1 MSPTP
6 SRARR
11 PAPGSPG
18 ASLGHVLTYLGTTL
32 LDVAAAQAGSPPVD
46 ALISAV
52 VIHDPL
58 DPPELPERVL
68 VLAVGVR
75 ETDPLV
81 ALVERTAA
89 AGGVGVVVRAPAPA
103 GARVA
108 EAVARTGTVLLELV
122 RGASWNQLAALLRGL
137 LGEGQLGFDEH
148 VSLGGVPAGDLF
160 ALANAVAALL
170 DAPVTIE
177 DRSSRILAF
186 SGRQDEADPSRV
198 ESVLGR
204 QVPDRLVRQLEAN
217 GVFQRLYTSE
227 RPIVITPEAL
237 GMPGV
242 SLARAAVAV
251 RAGDELL
258 GTVWAA
264 VAGPLSAEQEQGMVD
279 TAKLVALHLLRMRAG
294 SDVERRLLS
303 ELVAVALEGGP
314 GALDALRRLGL
325 ADRALLV
332 LVMGLPEEA
341 VREGTLSLAR
351 RETERQRS
359 ADALAVHLSALR
371 HGSVVAVVGERVYG
385 LLPVAAGED
394 EEVALGRAASIA
406 STFLDRTAGRIPAV
420 LGIGTLADGVS
431 ALARSRSGADRA
443 LRVLRSGSTARRV
456 ARITDVQLEALMLQ
470 LSDLAA
476 SEGYSSAGP
485 VARLEAYDAAHR
497 SELVDTLRSWLDAF
511 GDVIVAAERLHI
523 HPNTMRYRL
532 RRISEVGQVDLGD
545 PDARFAAMLGLRL
558 MHPDGARARQPAVAH
573 ARRAAVSPPGP

>member
-6 SRARR
+6 SRARG
-11 PAPGSPG
+11 PAPRSAG
-18 ASLGHVLTYLGTTL
+18 ASLGHVLAHLGTTL
-32 LDVAAAQAGSPPVD
+32 LDVAAAEVSAPPVD

-58 DPPELPERVL
+58 DPPELPERAL

-75 ETDPLV
+75 EVDPLL
-81 ALVERTAA
+81 ALLERTAA
-89 AGGVGVVVRAPAPA
+89 SGGVGVVVRAPAPTDP
-103 GARVA
+103 RVA

-122 RGASWNQLAALLRGL
+122 RGASWNQLAALLRAL
-137 LGEGQLGFDEH
+137 LGEGQLGSGEREQ
-148 VSLGGVPAGDLF
+148 LGGVPAGDLF

-186 SGRQDEADPSRV
+186 SGRQDEADASRV

-204 QVPDRLVRQLEAN
+204 QVPDRFTRQLEAN
-217 GVFQRLYTSE
+217 GIFQRLYTSD
-227 RPIVITPEAL
+227 RPVLISPEAMS
-237 GMPGV
+237 MPGV

-264 VAGPLSAEQEQGMVD
+264 VTGPLSAEQEQGMVD

-325 ADRALLV
+325 ADRALV
-332 LVMGLPEEA
+332 VVVMGLPEEDA
-341 VREGTLSLAR
+341 HDGALSLAR
-351 RETERQRS
+351 RETDRQRS

-385 LLPVAAGED
+385 LLPAAAGEG
-394 EEVALGRAASIA
+394 EEAELGRAASIA
-406 STFLDRTAGRIPAV
+406 AAFLDRTAGRIPAV
-420 LGIGTLADGVS
+420 LGVGTLAGDVS
-431 ALARSRSGADRA
+431 ALARSRAGADRA
-443 LRVLRSGSTARRV
+443 LRVLRSATTARRV
-456 ARITDVQLEALMLQ
+456 ACITDVQIEALMLQ
-470 LSDLAA
+470 LSDLATA
-476 SEGYSSAGP
+476 EGYSSAGP
-485 VARLEAYDAAHR
+485 VSRLEEYDAVHR
-497 SELVDTLRSWLDAF
+497 TELVDTLRSWLDAF
-511 GDVIVAAERLHI
+511 GDVIAAAERLHI

-558 MHPDGARARQPAVAH
+558 VHR
-573 ARRAAVSPPGP
+573 

>member
-1 MSPTP
+1 MISSTSP
-6 SRARR
+6 ARG
-11 PAPGSPG
+11 PARVPGAG
-18 ASLGHVLTYLGTTL
+18 ASLGHVLTHLGTTL
-32 LDVAAAQAGSPPVD
+32 LDVAAVEGTAPPVD
-46 ALISAV
+46 ALIGAV

-58 DPPELPERVL
+58 DPPELPERAL

-75 ETDPLV
+75 EVEPLV
-81 ALVERTAA
+81 AVLERTAA
-89 AGGVGVVVRAPAPA
+89 AGGIGVVVRAPAPA
-103 GARVA
+103 DPRVS
-108 EAVARTGTVLLELV
+108 EVVARTGTVLLELV
-122 RGASWNQLAALLRGL
+122 RGASWNQLAALLRSL
-137 LGEGQLGFDEH
+137 LGEGQVGSSEGE
-148 VSLGGVPAGDLF
+148 SLGGVPAGDLF
-160 ALANAVAALL
+160 ALANAIAALL

-204 QVPDRLVRQLEAN
+204 QVPDRFTRRLEAN

-227 RPIVITPEAL
+227 RPVLISPEVL
-237 GMPGV
+237 SMPGV
-242 SLARAAVAV
+242 ALARAAVAV

-264 VAGPLSAEQEQGMVD
+264 VTGPLTPEQEQGMVD
-279 TAKLVALHLLRMRAG
+279 IAKLVALHLLRMRAG

-325 ADRALLV
+325 AGRTLLV

-341 VREGTLSLAR
+341 AHDGTLSLAR
-351 RETERQRS
+351 RETERQRA

-371 HGSVVAVVGERVYG
+371 HGSVVATVGERVYG
-385 LLPVAAGED
+385 LVPVAAGEG
-394 EEVALGRAASIA
+394 EEAAAAKVAGIA

-420 LGIGTLADGVS
+420 LGIGTLAHDV
-431 ALARSRSGADRA
+431 ATLARSRAGADRA
-443 LRVLRSGSTARRV
+443 LRVLRSETTTRRV
-456 ARITDVQLEALMLQ
+456 AHVTDVQLESLMLQ
-470 LSDLAA
+470 LSDLATA
-476 SEGYSSAGP
+476 EGYVSTGV
-485 VARLEAYDAAHR
+485 VARLEEYDAAHR
-497 SELVDTLRSWLDAF
+497 AELVGTLGAWLDAF
-511 GDVIVAAERLHI
+511 GDVIAAAGRLHV

-558 MHPDGARARQPAVAH
+558 SN
-573 ARRAAVSPPGP
+573 RR